1 MAIWRD
7 TGHVGVPS
15 GNQLNGWKIHRLVRG
30 VSEWNQN
37 LYCVFPYFAIFS
49 IYGNVFFLCSF
60 PYMNIYK
67 YRFFFLYF
75 YGSHDIR
82 IAIFADTG
90 SYRKSKSMLRPF
102 SEQLQTLQ
110 DVRWLALCSPF
121 LFGDQNCN
129 DNGGCKILAK
139 FVCNYATWFCFS
151 DQNHTLNFQ
160 LPLW

>member
-49 IYGNVFFLCSF
+49 IYGNVFFYVVF
-60 PYMNIYK
+60 HIWTFINTV
-67 YRFFFLYF
+67 FFLYF

-82 IAIFADTG
+82 IAIFDDTG
-90 SYRKSKSMLRPF
+90 AYRKSKSMLRPF